1 MKITNIRLKSANKKS
16 VKKLYFLEGIDA
28 IEKIENNYEKKVFLV
43 SILEGIRQY
52 STQNY
57 KIECDF
63 KKFHYRIFQYYRI
76 IKRKLKETVKNFDEK
91 QVQTLSK
98 IYNKLCNVSDKNNYI
113 GQILEYTYIKYIR
126 TEDSVYK
133 IGHEPIVYHKR
144 KSLHGKES
152 YSNRLLDFVTIENRK
167 TIILCECK
175 ANLQREFQ
183 GLIKHFNKPF
193 RQKLQ
198 LMNHLEDKLKQCHS
212 GNEKPNNFVE
222 IKKVLVTA
230 FAPTNQQN
238 LSRRYQR
245 EIPILTI
252 SDMKNMVL

>member
-16 VKKLYFLEGIDA
+16 VKKLYSIEGIDE

-43 SILEGIRQY
+43 SILEGIKQY
-52 STQNY
+52 STKKY
-57 KIECDF
+57 KIECNF
-63 KKFHYRIFQYYRI
+63 KTFHYRIFQYYRI

-91 QVQTLSK
+91 QIQTLSK
-98 IYNKLCNVSDKNNYI
+98 IYNKLCNVSDQNNYI
-113 GQILEYTYIKYIR
+113 GEILEYTYIKYIR

-133 IGHEPIVYHKR
+133 IGHEPKVFHKR

-175 ANLQREFQ
+175 ANLQREFRY
-183 GLIKHFNKPF
+183 LIAHQNKEL

-230 FAPTNQQN
+230 FAPTNQQK
-238 LSRRYQR
+238 LHKKYQR

-252 SDMKNMVL
+252 RDMKNMVL